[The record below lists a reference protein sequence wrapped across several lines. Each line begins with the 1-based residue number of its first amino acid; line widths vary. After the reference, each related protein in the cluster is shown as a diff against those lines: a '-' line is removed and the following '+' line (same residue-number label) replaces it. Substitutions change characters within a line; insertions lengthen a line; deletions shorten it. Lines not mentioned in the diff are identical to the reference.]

1 VIIVC
6 AAIWIYL
13 LVLLARVIMSWF
25 TPTPGTTYA
34 QIYDVF
40 YRLTEPVLAPIR
52 SMLPPIRMGVA
63 ALDLSP
69 IIVFLVGTIV
79 QRAICG

>member
-6 AAIWIYL
+6 IAIQLYL
-13 LVLLARVIMSWF
+13 VVIFVRIIMSWF
-25 TPTPGTTYA
+25 LPTPGTTYA

-52 SMLPPIRMGVA
+52 SVLPPIRMGVA

-69 IIVFLVGTIV
+69 IIVFLVGQIV
-79 QRAICG
+79 YRAIC

>member
-1 VIIVC
+1 MIIVC
-6 AAIWIYL
+6 IAIQLYM
-13 LVLLARVIMSWF
+13 LVIFVRIIMSWF
-25 TPTPGTTYA
+25 LPTPGTTYA
-34 QIYDVF
+34 RIYDVF

-69 IIVFLVGTIV
+69 ILVILGV
-79 QRAICG
+79 QILLGLIGC